1 MIPEYNSCFKDKQL
15 SIYQQQLYHYHKP
28 SVAKELLCYHYIMTN
43 EQTNTSLYMKQNFH
57 ISDNT
62 YYEDYQII
70 IYDNINSA
78 NYHKNHNNKSLYQN
92 SITLKFSFYHVKNQ
106 LQFYNFHKLRKYF
119 DVNTTIQ
126 STNKKTGNTDNLCQ
140 ITFCIDLDYNHIT
153 KQLKKFSPNIPNH
166 KTNLFI
172 NNIIYKY
179 TTDTFIEY
187 LLKSYL
193 NVYNKYI
200 IHIMQSTHA
209 LYDGM

>member
-62 YYEDYQII
+62 YYEDYHII

-153 KQLKKFSPNIPNH
+153 KQLKKFSPNMPNH

-172 NNIIYKY
+172 NNIIYKC
-179 TTDTFIEY
+179 TTNTFIEH

>member
-140 ITFCIDLDYNHIT
+140 ITFCIDIDYNHIT
-153 KQLKKFSPNIPNH
+153 KQLKKFFQNMPNH

-179 TTDTFIEY
+179 TTDTFIEH

-193 NVYNKYI
+193 DVYNKYI

>member
-140 ITFCIDLDYNHIT
+140 ITFCIDIDYNHIT
-153 KQLKKFSPNIPNH
+153 KQLEKFSLNMPNH

-179 TTDTFIEY
+179 TTDTFIEH

-193 NVYNKYI
+193 DVYNKYI

>member
-153 KQLKKFSPNIPNH
+153 EQLKKFSPNMPKH

-179 TTDTFIEY
+179 TTDTFIEH

>member
-28 SVAKELLCYHYIMTN
+28 SVVKELLCYHYIMTN

-62 YYEDYQII
+62 YYEDYHII

-126 STNKKTGNTDNLCQ
+126 STNKKTGNIDNLCQ

-153 KQLKKFSPNIPNH
+153 KQLKKFSPNMPNH

>member
-1 MIPEYNSCFKDKQL
+1 MIPEYNSYFKDKQL

-28 SVAKELLCYHYIMTN
+28 SVAKELLCYHYIMNN

-153 KQLKKFSPNIPNH
+153 KQLKKFSPNMPNH

-179 TTDTFIEY
+179 ITDTFIEH

>member
-1 MIPEYNSCFKDKQL
+1 MIPEYNSYFKDKQL

-140 ITFCIDLDYNHIT
+140 ITFCIDIDYNHIT
-153 KQLKKFSPNIPNH
+153 KQLKKFFPNMPNH

-172 NNIIYKY
+172 NNIIYKH
-179 TTDTFIEY
+179 TTDTFIEH

>member
-1 MIPEYNSCFKDKQL
+1 MIPEYNSYFKDKQL

-78 NYHKNHNNKSLYQN
+78 NYHKNHNNKRLYQN
-92 SITLKFSFYHVKNQ
+92 SVTLKFSFYHVKNQ

-119 DVNTTIQ
+119 DVNTTVQ

-153 KQLKKFSPNIPNH
+153 KQLKKFFPNMPNH

-179 TTDTFIEY
+179 TTDTFIEH

>member
-140 ITFCIDLDYNHIT
+140 ITFCIDIDYNHIT
-153 KQLKKFSPNIPNH
+153 KQLKKFFQNMPNH

-179 TTDTFIEY
+179 TTDTFIEH

>member
-62 YYEDYQII
+62 YYEDYHII

-92 SITLKFSFYHVKNQ
+92 SITLKFSFYHIKNQ

-153 KQLKKFSPNIPNH
+153 KQLKKFSPNMPNH

-172 NNIIYKY
+172 NNIIYKC
-179 TTDTFIEY
+179 TTNTFIEH

>member
-62 YYEDYQII
+62 YYEDYHII

-126 STNKKTGNTDNLCQ
+126 STNKKTGNTDNLFQ

-153 KQLKKFSPNIPNH
+153 KQLKKFSTNMPNH

-172 NNIIYKY
+172 NNIIYKC
-179 TTDTFIEY
+179 TTNTFIEH
-187 LLKSYL
+187 LLRSYL

>member
-62 YYEDYQII
+62 YYEDYHII

-126 STNKKTGNTDNLCQ
+126 STNKKTGNTDNLFQ

-153 KQLKKFSPNIPNH
+153 KQLKKFSTNMPNH

-172 NNIIYKY
+172 NNIIYKC
-179 TTDTFIEY
+179 TTNTFIEH

>member
-140 ITFCIDLDYNHIT
+140 ITFCIDIDYNHIT
-153 KQLKKFSPNIPNH
+153 KQLKKFSPNMPNH

-179 TTDTFIEY
+179 TTDTFIEH

-193 NVYNKYI
+193 DVYNKYI

>member
-28 SVAKELLCYHYIMTN
+28 SVAKELLSYHYIMTN

-62 YYEDYQII
+62 YYEDYHII

-153 KQLKKFSPNIPNH
+153 KQLKKFSPNMPNH

-172 NNIIYKY
+172 NNIIYKC
-179 TTDTFIEY
+179 TTNTFIEH

>member
-1 MIPEYNSCFKDKQL
+1 MIPEYNSYFKDKQL

-140 ITFCIDLDYNHIT
+140 ITFCIDIDYNHIT
-153 KQLKKFSPNIPNH
+153 KQLKKFSPNMPNH

-179 TTDTFIEY
+179 TTDTFIEH